1 MSGHVCV
8 VCGVFVVCVVRLG
21 CVWWMLSCLDARPAC
36 DVAMLRSVVCCRRPL
51 AWSMRTTRNM
61 RHAMC
66 DVCERSMSMV
76 NGRRRSRVCGCARQL
91 GAGCFARSMRAGRVS
106 PRAAAGGGGR
116 RRSACLSLRRQR
128 VVRLLAARMP
138 CLGILVCVDGA
149 SPTASVRTLIAVCTA
164 LPIYLEVEQELY
176 QLPLTPPSSPS
187 VMDSCE

>member
-1 MSGHVCV
+1 MCVWCVCR
-8 VCGVFVVCVVRLG
+8 VFVVCVVRLW

-51 AWSMRTTRNM
+51 AWSMRTTRNV

-106 PRAAAGGGGR
+106 PGGGGR
-116 RRSACLSLRRQR
+116 RRAAPERVPVPAPTTC
-128 VVRLLAARMP
+128 VVRFKLKKKNLTGTNENETTR
-138 CLGILVCVDGA
+138 
-149 SPTASVRTLIAVCTA
+149 SRRTAESSTHRTRSVVNLKHQPRTT
-164 LPIYLEVEQELY
+164 
-176 QLPLTPPSSPS
+176 
-187 VMDSCE
+187 

>member
-1 MSGHVCV
+1 MCVWCVCR
-8 VCGVFVVCVVRLG
+8 VFVVCVVRLG

-51 AWSMRTTRNM
+51 AWSMRTTRNV

-106 PRAAAGGGGR
+106 PGGGGR
-116 RRSACLSLRRQR
+116 RRAAPERVPVTAPTTC
-128 VVRLLAARMP
+128 VVRLLEKKEPNRNQRKRNNALATHGRVQHAPYSLRGQPETSTENHIDAFSTP
-138 CLGILVCVDGA
+138 C
-149 SPTASVRTLIAVCTA
+149 
-164 LPIYLEVEQELY
+164 PI
-176 QLPLTPPSSPS
+176 TMS
-187 VMDSCE
+187 M